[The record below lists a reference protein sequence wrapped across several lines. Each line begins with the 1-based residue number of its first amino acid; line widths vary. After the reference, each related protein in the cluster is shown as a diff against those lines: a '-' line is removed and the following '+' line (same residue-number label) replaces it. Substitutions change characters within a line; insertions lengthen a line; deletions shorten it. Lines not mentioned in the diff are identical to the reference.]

1 MDFLLKKIEQILR
14 YQRKWK
20 KWQKVV
26 ASLACVVVFITTY
39 ALILPAITMD
49 RDEAQSQ
56 GGISWEEVQEA
67 EETVASADAQ
77 GADQDGILS
86 AGQANL
92 EAESDMEE
100 EYVSDAYEEN
110 SSDNYESDTAATE
123 EQAGTDAAGEE
134 NADEEGSLNPEEA
147 SERPAATFDE
157 VAGDVTVHVEAP
169 EGAFPVGTTMKVEP
183 VADEQVMDAVQNAVE
198 DSVTKVSAVD
208 IIFLDASGNEIEPA
222 AEIKVSMFSTVME
235 NVEQPLIV
243 HVDEEGVGETVES
256 EQVDGA
262 VVFESDR
269 FSVYVIVGTETIEKT
284 ILTADGK
291 TLTVTINYGE
301 KAEIPEG
308 AELEVK
314 EIQEDDKT
322 WGDRSARFANVL
334 SEQYGNVTISDV
346 RFLNISIMVNGEE
359 FEPKA
364 PVEVKIQYN
373 DNIYTDNTQSVFED
387 PELPEPIVPDGKGH
401 FVMAHYIGQE
411 TEWID
416 TEVETTEEGISE
428 SVSITPSFS
437 EYDVAYV
444 YEYDAPEAG
453 TDSAIGTIGTN
464 HNASQVSA
472 MLAEAPMLRAAAD
485 GTPEISKDLADN
497 HDGTYQLGLSVTGD
511 AVTSATSSPVNV
523 VIVYDVSKSMTG
535 NYVPSATGAQG
546 IQYYSSFDGVSDG
559 EYFQLYKRVGNS
571 YQAITDA
578 EAYTGTVYRANYNI
592 WGVLTGYSRYNG
604 QRFHSSITRA
614 DAGEKVV
621 YDFAHALFGY
631 QDSSNPSNI
640 QASLVTFANDASIT
654 QGWTSTENDITRM
667 VSSTGTSHIRT
678 YSSATNWEAAMYQAY
693 SLVISA
699 DNDPTYV
706 VFITDGQ
713 PTSSRQGGHYTGSDV
728 SGSFG
733 NTHYGRALNEA
744 RLVEQACD
752 NKKGAL
758 YSIYAYGKAAD
769 WLASLTYYAYNGRR
783 PTGGTEGTTFSTEG
797 YYNASDTDALTNAI
811 NEIFSK
817 IVDTLGVGS
826 ASIEDGTTHAVQTT
840 SGTIAELLEV
850 DTSSFQY
857 WLTIPVVGSG
867 GSYTFSMPDKATGD
881 TVNYTATVSGEN
893 ITVSWNNG
901 ANTATYKG
909 KVNAGSLTL
918 EWTGSTGF
926 YNFAPPT
933 ATFTNT
939 TGAVDWDLNSLGTL
953 LNDVKYTVT
962 FDVYPSQYTL
972 DLIADLKNDSS
983 LYDTLDVNIKK
994 YIVKDGDDYKL
1005 ATNTGATLTYKDTR
1019 IDNTERSKDFIDP
1032 DPQSTSAGKTV
1043 SVSKDWNNILDSR
1056 DKPDSLTMHVTRDG
1070 EDRYELVLND
1080 ADNWTDNAWISFG
1093 LMTIHDGTIVLKTE
1107 GHDYSF
1113 SEPAD
1118 MEYYWELDV
1127 PTLRPMLINSVQT
1140 MLVKIDENEAP
1151 SMSGDNATTTSGGVT
1166 YYKLTINGK
1175 AEYYKVDNAI
1185 SSLHATNNR
1194 RSYLN
1199 VVKKVDEANAPAD
1212 AEFPFTMTITNSLAD
1227 AGTEGDAWTDYYV
1240 WFSIYDTKAGVKV
1253 TDPGVASAAGM
1264 GYQIADDSVV
1274 WSIPSTGFNGYYA
1287 VPSGNA
1293 ITLNMKAGYSLR
1305 FLNLPTGSNYSLVES
1320 STLPDESF
1328 TLESITGNRHYK
1340 DEDGVEQDETAG
1352 TVSGTSVSGTI
1363 EYANSNYTMT
1373 FDNKYSTVDVQLKK
1387 VKEDGTTTITGS
1399 TFDLNKFGTT
1409 WSSVQ
1414 TDIKPGD
1421 TETSTPNPV
1430 DLGGL
1435 GIGRYRLTETKA
1447 PDGYVILTN
1456 HVYFEVYK
1464 DTGGVLKTR
1473 LTDESGAAVT
1483 SPTDIAAIDGPGTG
1497 DTPTYKITVKN
1508 TPGAA
1513 LPNTGGSGTLPY
1525 TLGGIALI
1533 MASALMYGFRMRRRE
1548 RRLN

>member
-1 MDFLLKKIEQILR
+1 MI
-14 YQRKWK
+14 
-20 KWQKVV
+20 
-26 ASLACVVVFITTY
+26 
-39 ALILPAITMD
+39 
-49 RDEAQSQ
+49 
-56 GGISWEEVQEA
+56 
-67 EETVASADAQ
+67 
-77 GADQDGILS
+77 
-86 AGQANL
+86 GQVGVKNL
-92 EAESDMEE
+92 EAVAADEAIVVTENAEPESEAVVPENAETESGNTEETEPETTPEETEEEEILTTQYLTADGEAYNITLTYGPEASIPDGAELSVSEIMQASDTYE
-100 EYVSDAYEEN
+100 EYVSKTEDALDPAEKVVFARFFDIKIMKDGAEIQPN
-110 SSDNYESDTAATE
+110 GAVNVKIELADTLTE
-123 EQAGTDAAGEE
+123 EVKVVHFEHNDAQAAAEAIDTPVVLDSARVEAEALE
-134 NADEEGSLNPEEA
+134 NA
-147 SERPAATFDE
+147 
-157 VAGDVTVHVEAP
+157 
-169 EGAFPVGTTMKVEP
+169 VG
-183 VADEQVMDAVQNAVE
+183 
-198 DSVTKVSAVD
+198 
-208 IIFLDASGNEIEPA
+208 F
-222 AEIKVSMFSTVME
+222 
-235 NVEQPLIV
+235 
-243 HVDEEGVGETVES
+243 ETES
-256 EQVDGA
+256 
-262 VVFESDR
+262 
-269 FSVYVIVGTETIEKT
+269 FSVFGIVGTETITKT
-284 ILTADGK
+284 VLTADGK
-291 TLTVTINYGE
+291 TLTVTINYDE

-314 EIQEDDKT
+314 EIQEGDEN
-322 WGDRSARFANVL
+322 WGERSAQFADVL
-334 SEQYGNVTISDV
+334 SKNYGNVTISDA
-346 RFLNISIMVNGEE
+346 RFLEISIMVDGKE

-364 PVEVKIQYN
+364 PVEVNIQYN
-373 DNIYTDNTQSVFED
+373 ENLFADNTQKVFED
-387 PELPEPIVPDGKGH
+387 PQIPEPIAPDGESH
-401 FVMAHYIGQE
+401 FVMVHYTNQDAEVMESEIAE
-411 TEWID
+411 TADGI
-416 TEVETTEEGISE
+416 VEST
-428 SVSITPSFS
+428 SITSSFS
-437 EYDVAYV
+437 EYDVGYV

-453 TDSAIGTIGTN
+453 TNSVISTISSN
-464 HNASQVSA
+464 HDANDVST
-472 MLAEAPMLRAAAD
+472 MLAGAPLLRAAAD
-485 GTPEISKDLADN
+485 GTPEISKDIADN
-497 HDGTYQLGLSVTGD
+497 NDGTYQLGLSVTGD
-511 AVTSATSSPVNV
+511 AETTSKSSPVNV
-523 VIVYDVSKSMTG
+523 VVVYDVSTSMTG
-535 NYVPSATGAQG
+535 NRIPSATGAYG
-546 IQYYSSFDGVSDG
+546 IQYYSNFDGVSDG
-559 EYFQLYKRVGNS
+559 DYFQLYKCVGNS

-578 EAYTGTVYRANYNI
+578 EAYTGTVYRRTGNY
-592 WGVLTGYSRYNG
+592 WGYTYSVYTG
-604 QRFHSSITRA
+604 QRHHASITRA

-621 YDFAHALFGY
+621 YDFVNALFGY

-640 QASLVTFANDASIT
+640 QASLVTFSRTATAT
-654 QGWTSTENDITRM
+654 QGWTSTKSDITNR
-667 VSSTGTSHIRT
+667 VSNTGTSHKLS
-678 YSSATNWEAAMYQAY
+678 YSSYTNWEAAMWRALQ
-693 SLVISA
+693 LVNSA
-699 DNDPTYV
+699 DSDPTYV

-713 PTSSRQGGHYTGSDV
+713 PTESNYNYQYTGTNV
-728 SGSFG
+728 SGNAG
-733 NTHYGRALNEA
+733 NDDYRRALNEA
-744 RLVEQACD
+744 RLVEQAVA
-752 NKKGAL
+752 NKGGAL

-769 WLASLTYYAYNGRR
+769 WLASLTYYAYNGSR
-783 PTGGTEGTTFSTEG
+783 PTGGSEGTTFNTEG

-811 NEIFSK
+811 NEIFAK

-826 ASIEDGTTHAVQTT
+826 ASIKDGTTHAVQTT
-840 SGTIAELLEV
+840 TGTIAELLEV

-857 WLTIPVVGSG
+857 WLTIPVVESG
-867 GSYTFSMPDKATGD
+867 GTYTFSMPDKVTGE

-893 ITVSWNNG
+893 VTISWNNG

-918 EWTGSTGF
+918 EWTESTGF
-926 YNFAPPT
+926 YNFAPPA
-933 ATFTNT
+933 ATFNST

-953 LNDVKYTVT
+953 LDDVKYTVT

-972 DLIADLKNDSS
+972 DLIADLKNDPS
-983 LYDTLDVNIKK
+983 LYNTLDANINN
-994 YIVKDGDDYKL
+994 YIVKDGDDFKL

-1032 DPQSTSAGKTV
+1032 DPQSTSAAQVV
-1043 SVSKDWNNILDSR
+1043 SVSKDWSNILDSR
-1056 DKPDSLTMHVTRDG
+1056 DKPESLTMHVTRDG

-1080 ADNWTDNAWISFG
+1080 DDNWTDSAWISFG
-1093 LMTIHDGTIVLKTE
+1093 LMTIHDGVITLKTE

-1127 PTLRPMLINSVQT
+1127 PTLRPMLINSIKT
-1140 MLVKIDENEAP
+1140 MLVKIDESEAP
-1151 SMSGDNATTTSGGVT
+1151 SMTGDNATAISGGVT

-1185 SSLHATNNR
+1185 LSLHATNNR

-1199 VVKKVDEANAPAD
+1199 VIKKVDETNAPAD

-1240 WFSIYDTKAGVKV
+1240 WFSIYDTKAGATV

-1305 FLNLPTGSNYSLVES
+1305 FLNLPTESNYSLVES

-1497 DTPTYKITVKN
+1497 DTPTYTITVKN
-1508 TPGAA
+1508 TPGTA